1 MATWTQ
7 NYYPVGG
14 SLWLSAAVAAVP
26 IVFFFVA
33 LAVLRMKGHVAALI
47 TVALAVL
54 VAVIAYGMPTSMA
67 LAATGYGFL
76 FGLWPIS
83 WIIVA
88 AVFLYKLTVKTGQF
102 EIIRSSVL
110 TITADQRLQM
120 VLIGFCFG
128 AFLEGAAGFGA
139 PVAITAALLVG
150 LGFNPLYA
158 AGLCLIAN
166 TAPVAFGALGIP
178 ITVAGKVT
186 NTDPFLV
193 GQMAGRQ
200 LPLLAMFVPLWLVYV
215 MDGARGVRETLPAIL
230 VAGLSFAICQFFT
243 SNFWAYELPDISS
256 ALFSLVCLSLF
267 LKVWHPASA
276 FSFQSVGAH
285 TTVTVGPAETHS
297 LGQIIKAWSPFI
309 VLTVMVTIWTL
320 PAFKD
325 LFDAAKNGPLSA
337 LSPSWHIPGLD
348 NQVIRDVPIVGK
360 PTPYPAVY
368 KFDILAATGTSILIS
383 AIISAFI
390 LGVGVKMFFETFFE
404 TLRELMKPVFTI
416 GLVLG
421 FAFIAN
427 YSGMSSTLG
436 LAFAASGALFPF
448 FSPFLGWL
456 GVFLTG
462 SDTSSNALF
471 ANLQAVTAQQIGVNP
486 ILTIGANTTGG
497 VTGKMISPQS
507 IAVACAAVG
516 LVGKESDLFRFTL
529 KHSLFFALLI
539 AIITYIQAYY
549 LPWMIPVAGPH

>member
-1 MATWTQ
+1 MTTTWTQ
-7 NYYPVGG
+7 AYMPIAD
-14 SLWLSAAVAAVP
+14 SLWLSAAVAVIP

-33 LAVLRMKGHVAALI
+33 LAILRLKGHIAALI
-47 TVALAVL
+47 TVVLAALI
-54 VAVIAYGMPTSMA
+54 AVIAYGMPASKA
-67 LAATGYGFL
+67 IAATGYGFL
-76 FGLWPIS
+76 YGLWPIS

-102 EIIRSSVL
+102 EVIRSSVL
-110 TITADQRLQM
+110 SITADQRLQM
-120 VLIGFCFG
+120 VLVGFCFG

-186 NTDPFLV
+186 GTDPFLI

-200 LPLLAMFVPLWLVYV
+200 LPLLSLFVPFWLVFI
-215 MDGARGVRETLPAIL
+215 MDGVRGIRETAPALL
-230 VAGLSFAICQFFT
+230 VAGGVFAIVQFFT
-243 SNFWAYELPDISS
+243 SNFWAYELPDITS
-256 ALFSLVCLSLF
+256 ALFSLVALSLF
-267 LKVWHPASA
+267 LKVWQPANA
-276 FSFQSVGAH
+276 FSFQSVGAQAMPSSPRGGYS
-285 TTVTVGPAETHS
+285 V
-297 LGQIIKAWSPFI
+297 GQIVKAWSPFI
-309 VLTVMVTIWTL
+309 VLTAMVTVWTL
-320 PAFKD
+320 PEFKA
-325 LFDAAKNGPLSA
+325 LFTADGPLSWA
-337 LSPSWHIPGLD
+337 MISWHIPGLD
-348 NQVIRDVPIVGK
+348 NQVIRDLPIVLK
-360 PTPYPAVY
+360 PTPYAAVY
-368 KFDILAATGTSILIS
+368 KFDVLAATGTSIFIA

-390 LGVGVKMFFETFFE
+390 LRVSIGTFFS
-404 TLRELMKPVFTI
+404 TLRETLVELIKPIFTI

-436 LAFAASGALFPF
+436 LAFAATGALFPF

-462 SDTSSNALF
+462 SDTASNALF
-471 ANLQAVTAQQIGVNP
+471 ANLQNVTAQQIGVHP
-486 ILTIGANTTGG
+486 ILTIAANTTGG

-507 IAVACAAVG
+507 IAVACAAAG
-516 LVGKESDLFRFTL
+516 LVGKESDLFRFTVR
-529 KHSLFFALLI
+529 HSLFFAAI
-539 AIITYIQAYY
+539 IGIITYVQAYY
-549 LPWMIPVAGPH
+549 LPWMIPVAVPH

>member
-1 MATWTQ
+1 MPTWTQ
-7 NYYPVGG
+7 DYYPVSG
-14 SLWLSAAVAAVP
+14 SLWVSAAVAAIP
-26 IVFFFVA
+26 IVFFFIA

-54 VAVIAYGMPTSMA
+54 VAVTAYGMPVSMA

-186 NTDPFLV
+186 NTDPFLI

-200 LPLLAMFVPLWLVYV
+200 LPLLAMFVPLWLVYI
-215 MDGARGVRETLPAIL
+215 MDGARGVRETWPAIL

-243 SNFWAYELPDISS
+243 SNFWAYELPDITS

-267 LKVWHPASA
+267 LKVWHPATA

-285 TTVTVGPAETHS
+285 TAVSVGPAETHS
-297 LGQIIKAWSPFI
+297 LAQIIKAWSPFI

-320 PAFKD
+320 PGFKD
-325 LFDAAKNGPLSA
+325 LFDSAKNGPLSA
-337 LSPSWHIPGLD
+337 FSPSWHIPGLD
-348 NQVIRDVPIVGK
+348 NLVMKDVPIVGK
-360 PTPYPAVY
+360 PTPYAAVY
-368 KFDILAATGTSILIS
+368 KFDILAATGTSILVA
-383 AIISAFI
+383 AIVSAFI
-390 LGVGVKMFFETFFE
+390 LGIGAKMFFQTFWE
-404 TLRELMKPVFTI
+404 TLVELIKPIFTI

-427 YSGMSSTLG
+427 YSGISSTLG

-529 KHSLFFALLI
+529 KHSLFFAALI
-539 AIITYIQAYY
+539 GVITYIQAYF
-549 LPWMIPVAGPH
+549 LPWMIPVAHH